1 MFRLFICQSTAVAS
15 LVAQVSAEV
24 ESRITTTR
32 KTKAKNFSD
41 MEKDMKAAQKWTM
54 KWLPFMSKF
63 VLQRMCELVKSGV
76 QTDKGFKEVRMTA
89 ATKALMEHYGDD
101 VSYT

>member
-32 KTKAKNFSD
+32 KTKAK
-41 MEKDMKAAQKWTM
+41 KWTT